1 MAGRSR
7 PNGEGTR
14 GPTTAPQ
21 RGAEHERQGP
31 FQRTDRHPHLFDGEL
46 LEEIGGVVSD
56 TDSRRP
62 VLDFRADGL
71 PACTEFPISVSFVP
85 KVFRSQSFFTLSKP
99 TSRTTFICSLLSAG
113 GCEGGG
119 AAGGGGGAGGIG
131 AA

>member
-62 VLDFRADGL
+62 VLDF
-71 PACTEFPISVSFVP
+71 VP
-85 KVFRSQSFFTLSKP
+85 MV
-99 TSRTTFICSLLSAG
+99 
-113 GCEGGG
+113 
-119 AAGGGGGAGGIG
+119 
-131 AA
+131 